1 MSDSTAECL
10 GHRPTQVIDN
20 DCPNLHIRHQ
30 KDCIRTIV
38 VLGAAQ
44 VGLKP
49 VIIYAA
55 YQADNLCTN

>member
-10 GHRPTQVIDN
+10 GHRPTQVIEN

-30 KDCIRTIV
+30 KDCIRIIV

-44 VGLKP
+44 VGL
-49 VIIYAA
+49 IIYAA